1 METTHNIKID
11 NVNFEVFGD
20 YEKADTTTGYKGG
33 FSIMDVKI
41 NDDSVYQFLSENAL
55 EKLQIAVLEEN
66 Y

>member
-1 METTHNIKID
+1 METHNIKLD
-11 NVNFEVFGD
+11 NVNFEVIGD

-33 FSIMDVKI
+33 FFIMDVKI

-55 EKLQIAVLEEN
+55 EKLQMAVLEEN